1 MTVSSHEVDRLV
13 DATAGRVAGPAFGL
27 GSFLRRARVFH
38 PRGRSFTARV
48 RCSGDPR
55 LVGTVLGRPG
65 VHGGT
70 VRLSRGAGVPEPL
83 PDLLGLAL
91 RLDLA
96 EGPQDLLLISSAPA
110 PVARHAL
117 VPARDYGGAHYSSI
131 TTFGVGT
138 TTVVLGAVPVHTG
151 PPRRLERL
159 QAVSEA
165 VEAGRLG
172 LTILVAE
179 PFGGWSAVAD
189 VELTGPVPDD
199 RGERVRYTPF
209 HAAGGIEPT
218 GPVNALRRRAYAD
231 SQVARPS

>member
-1 MTVSSHEVDRLV
+1 MPSPEVDRMV

-48 RCSGDPR
+48 RCAGDPR
-55 LVGTVLGRPG
+55 LVGTVLGRAG
-65 VHGGT
+65 VHEGT
-70 VRLSRGAGVPEPL
+70 VRLSRGAGLPEPL

-117 VPARDYGGAHYSSI
+117 LPARDYGGTHYSSI

-138 TTVVLGAVPVHTG
+138 TTVVLGAVPVHSG
-151 PPRRLERL
+151 PRLERL
-159 QAVSEA
+159 QEVSEA
-165 VEAGRLG
+165 VDAGRLG
-172 LTILVAE
+172 LTLLVAE
-179 PFGGWSAVAD
+179 PFGGWAPVAD
-189 VELTGPVPDD
+189 VELTGPVPDGP
-199 RGERVRYTPF
+199 GERVRYTPF
-209 HAAGGIEPT
+209 HHAGGIEPT
-218 GPVNALRRRAYAD
+218 GAVNALRRRAYAD
-231 SQVARPS
+231 SQRGRPS